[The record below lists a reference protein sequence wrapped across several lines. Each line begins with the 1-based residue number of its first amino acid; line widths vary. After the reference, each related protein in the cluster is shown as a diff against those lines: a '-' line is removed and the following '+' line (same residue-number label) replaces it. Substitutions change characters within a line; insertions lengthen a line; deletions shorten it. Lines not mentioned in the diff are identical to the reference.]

1 MKLIMENFKKF
12 VEQEGEKEDNLE
24 DIPDE
29 NILDLRT
36 ELDSG
41 FCEFNPVI
49 NQYAQSSPDGMA
61 EMLIFVVATQRSR
74 WYDVVEKFP
83 MLMAY
88 IREHDAL
95 LDPKNMVKKDGKDF
109 YSLPKQI
116 GMLTLGFRKNAIQS
130 IWENRESFYK
140 SIMEPINRYNNAAG
154 PLESEEAMF
163 DVYTKLLTVP
173 GLGLPKA
180 AFATQLVIGRM
191 GCIDSINMNL
201 YKGLD
206 PDGKLIKVD
215 KKSGMASFRTPGKK
229 KQGGKIISLTGG
241 GVQLAKKYVEF
252 LKAIAETTQAANI
265 SRQLWDSW
273 VEMVAMKTNQAGDLA
288 VIMPSGEKFRVP
300 NDYSRRRS
308 GEYLKGR
315 EKATGRDIS
324 REHDPRELSE
334 AQQAWSNYFYSVLRG

>member
-1 MKLIMENFKKF
+1 MKLIMENFRKF

-95 LDPKNMVKKDGKDF
+95 LDPKNMIKKDGKDF
-109 YSLPKQI
+109 YALPKQI
-116 GMLTLGFRKNAIQS
+116 GMLTLGFRKNAIQH

-140 SIMEPINRYNNAAG
+140 SVMEPINRYNNAAG

-229 KQGGKIISLTGG
+229 KQGGNIISLTGG
-241 GVQLAKKYVEF
+241 GIRLAKNYVEF
-252 LKAIAETTQAANI
+252 LKAIADTTQAANI

-308 GEYLKGR
+308 GEYLKDR
-315 EKATGRDIS
+315 PKATGRDIS
-324 REHDPRELSE
+324 REHDPRELTE
-334 AQQAWSNYFYSVLRG
+334 AQQAWSNYFYGVLRS